1 VVTNIS
7 DVNEVSQL
15 LQVIAQPAR
24 LQILLTLGSEEACVC
39 HLEAALGWRQPYISQ
54 HLIALRDAGV
64 VTDQRSGR
72 YIFYRVSNPAL
83 LELIRQAA
91 ELCGV
96 SLPDPGSPLDCSC
109 PNCCKLR
116 SEI

>member
-7 DVNEVSQL
+7 YVDEVSQL

-54 HLIALRDAGV
+54 HLMALRDAGL

-72 YIFYRVSNPAL
+72 FIFYRVSNPAL
-83 LELIRQAA
+83 LELIRHAA
-91 ELCGV
+91 EIRGV
-96 SLPDPGSPLDCSC
+96 NLPEAGSPLDCSC
-109 PNCCKLR
+109 PNCCSR
-116 SEI
+116 RES